1 MEEEKFWGR
10 DMTGIDT
17 TLMLGASKFI
27 ASIERDGI
35 GISVETNRWMN
46 AASDRVDIWYKGKEY
61 LYWDDFP
68 KELQELIHKDGNW
81 RENPDV
87 IIDFEPAIT
96 VEYDGFDDAE
106 AYEHQ
111 VDDESA
117 FLGKSK
123 EEIHQYL
130 SACMM
135 ELMKKLAEQQ
145 KCSYEGYRQ
154 TSIPK
159 EWRMLKAGKD
169 PVTEGMVEGAVAL
182 VPFYSGKGKDPY
194 KEDWSKDRSYLAR
207 TEFSAKIIANLDRQ
221 GYHKWLH
228 DLGKDEMMEAIKK
241 AGNADELR
249 AAVMSTFESY
259 LQDDVR
265 PAEDSA
271 LTKGITKLLRNQNWK
286 KTRKMLAGFVK
297 GGKKAKEDLIAL
309 GKSTAR

>member
-1 MEEEKFWGR
+1 MEKDKFWSR
-10 DMTGIDT
+10 DMKDIDT
-17 TLMLGASKFI
+17 TLKLGASKSI

-46 AASDRVDIWYKGKEY
+46 VASNQVDIWYKGKEY

-68 KELQELIHKDGNW
+68 KELQELIHKDDGW

-87 IIDFEPAIT
+87 VIDFEPAIT

-106 AYEHQ
+106 SYEHQ

-130 SACMM
+130 SVCLM
-135 ELMKKLAEQQ
+135 ELTKKLAEQQ
-145 KCSYEGYRQ
+145 KHSFESYRQ
-154 TSIPK
+154 EAIPK
-159 EWRMLKAGKD
+159 EWRLIKAGKD

-182 VPFYSGKGKDPY
+182 VPFYDGKQDPY
-194 KEDWSKDRSYLAR
+194 KADWSKDETYLLR
-207 TEFSAKIIANLDRQ
+207 TEYAAQILANFDKQ
-221 GYHKWLH
+221 GYHKWLR
-228 DLGKDEMMEAIKK
+228 DFGKDETLESIKK
-241 AGNADELR
+241 TGNADELR

-259 LQDDVR
+259 LQDDVHR
-265 PAEDSA
+265 AEPSP
-271 LTKGITKLLRNQNWK
+271 LTKGIEKLLRNQNWK
-286 KTRKMLAGFVK
+286 KTRKMLMGFVK

-309 GKSTAR
+309 GKSAIR